1 MQVLRLLT
9 LISVVATFAICK
21 PAAAD
26 PVSQPSASSGEMF
39 PAAMAEPAASNI
51 YTQPTFMDGFNL
63 GGYSSAGF
71 NIHPGGRTDAALN
84 EVSLILRWEGDSRF
98 RFFGEFELENPV
110 TWDSRDKFGDRGS
123 KFDLERLYLD
133 YNLSDKVNVR
143 AGRFLTPAGRWNL
156 LHAAPLVWTSTR
168 PLATSRLF
176 PISVNGAM
184 LYGAAPLG
192 DKAFEY
198 TVFAEALQDQ
208 DHDSDEIQFRDTR
221 GARFVLSGKVN
232 LGLSLLEF
240 TEKTPISERF
250 RMVGLDMLIKHNG
263 WELSGEAFQRFY
275 SNNDGGGNGAYIQGV
290 APIGDHGPGVGWF
303 AIARLEGFKRPA
315 EGSADRWL
323 IGTAWRMTPNRILK
337 FEYAG
342 GDEERPD
349 SPKGFLSSFAIL
361 F

>member
-9 LISVVATFAICK
+9 AISVAATLSICK
-21 PAAAD
+21 LAAAE
-26 PVSQPSASSGEMF
+26 PGEVA
-39 PAAMAEPAASNI
+39 PRDTAEPLAAPAS
-51 YTQPTFMDGFNL
+51 TQAKFLDGFNV
-63 GGYSSAGF
+63 GGYASTGF
-71 NIHPGGRTDAALN
+71 NVHPGGRTDAALN
-84 EVSLILRWEGDSRF
+84 EISLIVRWEGDSRL
-98 RFFGEFELENPV
+98 RFFGEFELEQPV
-110 TWDSRDKFGDRGS
+110 TWDSRDKFSDNKS

-133 YNLSDKVNVR
+133 YNLSEQVNLR

-184 LYGAAPLG
+184 LYGAAPLAN
-192 DKAFEY
+192 KAFEY
-198 TVFAEALQDQ
+198 TVFMEGLQDQ
-208 DHDSDEIQFRDTR
+208 DHDTDEIRFRDTR

-232 LGLSLLEF
+232 VGISLLEF
-240 TEKTPISERF
+240 TEKSPINERF

-290 APIGDHGPGVGWF
+290 APIVDQGSGNGWF

-323 IGTAWRMTPNRILK
+323 LGTAWRMTPTRILK

-349 SPKGFLSSFAIL
+349 SPKGFLASFAIL